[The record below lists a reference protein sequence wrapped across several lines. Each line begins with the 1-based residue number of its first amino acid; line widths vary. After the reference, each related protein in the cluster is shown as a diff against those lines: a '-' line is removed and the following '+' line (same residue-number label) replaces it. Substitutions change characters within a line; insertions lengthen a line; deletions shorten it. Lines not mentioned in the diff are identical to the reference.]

1 MLYIYYLFLFIN
13 NLYFSS
19 FYNIN
24 QKIVETLNSS
34 NKKIKN
40 SKIVHKYIF
49 IFSMNRIISNE
60 ITFFVA

>member
-1 MLYIYYLFLFIN
+1 MLYIYYLFLFKN
-13 NLYFSS
+13 SLYFS

-24 QKIVETLNSS
+24 QKIVKTLNSS